1 MRTVIYPGSFDPLT
15 NGHLDVVQRAA
26 KLFDRVIVAVAKND
40 SKNPLFTLQE
50 RRTLTAACVKHLP
63 NVEVDV
69 FDGLLVDYVEARSA
83 QAIIRGLRA
92 VSDFEFEF
100 QLALMNRKLNER
112 IETIFMMPKDTYTFL
127 SSRIVKEIARLGGD
141 VSAFV
146 PPKVEAA
153 LKARLAGRRK
163 GKRAVLMALLI
174 NLRQLEERSTV
185 RLEGRT
191 YPGGTG
197 IDARGRGDTGGDAVV
212 NYDVTAEVMEKAVL
226 VQGRIG
232 LKLNCEC
239 VRCLK
244 PFEYR
249 LDLRDWAC
257 LMPLEGDEKAVVTND
272 CVDLTPQLRED
283 ILLGFPQHPLCK
295 PECGGLAR
303 KPAARTKKLG
313 GAGQTKQG
321 FACLGRVKQIEI

>member
-15 NGHLDVVQRAA
+15 NGHLDVAQRAA

-50 RRTLTAACVKHLP
+50 RRTLAAACVKHLP

-127 SSRIVKEIARLGGD
+127 SSRIVKEIAHLGGD

-146 PPKVEAA
+146 PPRIEAA
-153 LKARLAGRRK
+153 LKSRLSSRGRRK
-163 GKRAVLMALLI
+163 
-174 NLRQLEERSTV
+174 
-185 RLEGRT
+185 
-191 YPGGTG
+191 
-197 IDARGRGDTGGDAVV
+197 
-212 NYDVTAEVMEKAVL
+212 
-226 VQGRIG
+226 
-232 LKLNCEC
+232 
-239 VRCLK
+239 
-244 PFEYR
+244 
-249 LDLRDWAC
+249 
-257 LMPLEGDEKAVVTND
+257 
-272 CVDLTPQLRED
+272 
-283 ILLGFPQHPLCK
+283 
-295 PECGGLAR
+295 
-303 KPAARTKKLG
+303 
-313 GAGQTKQG
+313 
-321 FACLGRVKQIEI
+321 RVI